1 MLLTFILASSLL
13 GSSKVV
19 YGGTL
24 PISVLTL
31 SAPGQSCQAMVMTPT
46 STGGLTGGSVTPT
59 TGGLTEGSAIP
70 TTGGLTEGSVIPTT
84 GGLTGGSVTPT
95 TGGLTGGSV
104 TPTTGGL
111 TGGSVTPTTGLTGG
125 FVTPTTDALI
135 PTTTISP
142 SGISS
147 LVVKATSAPSVT
159 LSVSPTG
166 PADLQFAQYIKNLE
180 VSFFASGLQNVSS
193 LAPNGSY
200 RSNLADILENITA
213 VRYFG
218 PKFGEMR

>member
-84 GGLTGGSVTPT
+84 GGLTGGSVIPTTGWLTEGSVIPT

-200 RSNLADILENITA
+200 RSNLADILENI
-213 VRYFG
+213 
-218 PKFGEMR
+218 